1 MLILMLM
8 PEKVC
13 WWLNTTK
20 FFPFPSGCPAK
31 WFQRCDVIFRITFS
45 KIPQKIITNNLKQ
58 SVQWPGSCIQRG
70 NTSPAVFYL
79 YEKCQFSRVFFLL
92 RCGLKITHFGTWEL
106 EIHVFLR
113 SARYSSRNIFAASI
127 TLSQFATHVKLLIFS
142 WWLLKNVTLIVIWTV
157 STNKDPMQ
165 WKNTIEA
172 KYQKSLQRCLNMLKP
187 LFQEKFQWNPQ
198 KKLRQ
203 SASWYLSRQPV
214 EIS

>member
-20 FFPFPSGCPAK
+20 FFPFPSGCPVK

-45 KIPQKIITNNLKQ
+45 KIPQKIITNNLEQ

-70 NTSPAVFYL
+70 NSSPAVFYL
-79 YEKCQFSRVFFLL
+79 YENCQSSRVFFLL

-113 SARYSSRNIFAASI
+113 SASLLVEKHFCRIHYSFSICHSCQVIDLLLMTSQKCYFYRYLNFFNKKRSNGKTQLRRNI
-127 TLSQFATHVKLLIFS
+127 
-142 WWLLKNVTLIVIWTV
+142 
-157 STNKDPMQ
+157 
-165 WKNTIEA
+165 
-172 KYQKSLQRCLNMLKP
+172 KSLGKDA
-187 LFQEKFQWNPQ
+187 WT
-198 KKLRQ
+198 
-203 SASWYLSRQPV
+203 
-214 EIS
+214 